1 MNNTHDRNQ
10 ILLITQGDLDDF
22 KEEIAEMKQIVREIS
37 EMLEESASKVLHNPY
52 TYYNPHYPF
61 TYQISSGSYST

>member
-1 MNNTHDRNQ
+1 MTKHDRNQ
-10 ILLITQGDLDDF
+10 ILLITQGDLDDL
-22 KEEIAEMKQIVREIS
+22 KDEIRELQQMVRETN
-37 EMLEESASKVLHNPY
+37 EMLEESAAKVLHNPY